1 MPNFSYRAYDRAGS
15 QVAGTINAAGVKEAV
30 QEIKNTGLYPTEVKE
45 SIARGAARKG
55 RVRADSLAT
64 FTRQLSTLLSSGTSL
79 TEALSVLSENTENQR
94 LSSVVLSL
102 MESIAG
108 GSSFAKALEEHGDVF
123 TPMYRGLVVAAEA
136 SGSLEGVLP
145 RLADYLEKRAKIASE
160 VRAALTYP
168 ALMTFVGVSVLG
180 FLFVFVIPRI
190 TRIFEE
196 TGAALPF
203 ITVILLWTADLV
215 GSYWHIAIA
224 LIAGLGWLA
233 LRKARTPRGMELLD
247 GIILKLPWFGP
258 IVMSFYVASM
268 SRTLGSLLKGG
279 VQILKALDI
288 TAEAIGN
295 SNFRKMIGAA
305 IKDCTGGSSLSQS
318 LKSTGLLP
326 PVVVHMIG
334 VGERSGSLDEML
346 LKTAEAYDAEF
357 ENGVKKSL
365 SLLEPVLILVM
376 GVVVGFIV
384 LAMLLP
390 IFELN
395 QVIR

>member
-1 MPNFSYRAYDRAGS
+1 MPNFSYRAYDKGGS
-15 QVAGTINAAGVKEAV
+15 QVAGTITAAGMKEAV
-30 QEIKNTGLYPTEVKE
+30 QELKNTGLYPTSVNE
-45 SIARGAARKG
+45 SGAKGTAVKG
-55 RVRADSLAT
+55 RVKPAALAA

-79 TEALSVLSENTENQR
+79 TEALSVLSGNTDSR
-94 LSSVVLSL
+94 KLSSVVLSL
-102 MESIAG
+102 KESIAG
-108 GSSFAKALEEHGDVF
+108 GSSFAKALEAHGDVF
-123 TPMYRGLVVAAEA
+123 SPMYRGLVLAAEA

-145 RLADYLEKRAKIASE
+145 RLADYLEKRARITSE

-203 ITVILLWTADLV
+203 ITVVLLWIAGLI
-215 GSYWHIAIA
+215 GNYWHVTAGA
-224 LIAGLGWLA
+224 VGGLGWLA
-233 LRKARTPRGMELLD
+233 WRKSRSPRGRELID
-247 GIILKLPWFGP
+247 RIVLKLPWFGP
-258 IVMSFYVASM
+258 MIMSFYAASM

-279 VQILKALDI
+279 VQLLKALEI

-295 SNFRKMIGAA
+295 NEFRRMIGMAV
-305 IKDCTGGSSLSQS
+305 KDCTGGSSLSAS
-318 LKSTGLLP
+318 LKSAGLLP

-346 LKTAEAYDAEF
+346 LKTADAYDAEF

-376 GVVVGFIV
+376 GLVVGFIV

>member
-30 QEIKNTGLYPTEVKE
+30 QELKNTGLYPTSVNE
-45 SIARGAARKG
+45 SGAKGSAAKG
-55 RVRADSLAT
+55 RVKADVLAA
-64 FTRQLSTLLSSGTSL
+64 FTRQLATLLASGTSL
-79 TEALSVLSENTENQR
+79 TEALSVLSENAGNPR
-94 LSSVVLSL
+94 LSSIVLSL
-102 MESIAG
+102 KESIAG
-108 GSSFAKALEEHGDVF
+108 GSSFAKALEAHGNVF

-136 SGSLEGVLP
+136 SGSLESVLP
-145 RLADYLEKRAKIASE
+145 RLADYLEKRAKISSE

-203 ITVILLWTADLV
+203 ITVVLLWTADLI
-215 GSYWHIAIA
+215 GGYWHAAIA
-224 LIAGLGWLA
+224 LFGGLGWLA
-233 LRKARTPRGMELLD
+233 WRKAGTPKGIRLIDNLL
-247 GIILKLPWFGP
+247 LKLPWFGP
-258 IVMSFYVASM
+258 IVMSFYVASF

-279 VQILKALDI
+279 VQFLKALEI
-288 TAEAIGN
+288 TAEAVGN
-295 SNFRKMIGAA
+295 NNFREMIGAA
-305 IKDCTGGSSLSQS
+305 VKDCTGGSALSAS
-318 LKSTGLLP
+318 LKASGLLP

-334 VGERSGSLDEML
+334 VGERSGSLDEIL

-365 SLLEPVLILVM
+365 TLLEPVLILVM

>member
-30 QEIKNTGLYPTEVKE
+30 QELKNTGLYPTSVNE
-45 SIARGAARKG
+45 SGAKGSAAKG
-55 RVRADSLAT
+55 RVKADVLAA
-64 FTRQLSTLLSSGTSL
+64 FTRQLATLLASGTSL
-79 TEALSVLSENTENQR
+79 TEALSVLSENAGNPR
-94 LSSVVLSL
+94 LSSIVLSL
-102 MESIAG
+102 KESIAG
-108 GSSFAKALEEHGDVF
+108 GSSFAKALEAHGNVF
-123 TPMYRGLVVAAEA
+123 TPMYRGLVLAAEA
-136 SGSLEGVLP
+136 SGSLESVLP
-145 RLADYLEKRAKIASE
+145 RLADYLEKRAKISSE

-203 ITVILLWTADLV
+203 ITVVLLWTADLI
-215 GSYWHIAIA
+215 GGYWHAAIA
-224 LIAGLGWLA
+224 LFGGLGWLA
-233 LRKARTPRGMELLD
+233 WRKAGTPKGIRLIDNLL
-247 GIILKLPWFGP
+247 LKLPWFGP
-258 IVMSFYVASM
+258 IVMSFYVASF

-279 VQILKALDI
+279 VQFLKALEI
-288 TAEAIGN
+288 TAEAVGN
-295 SNFRKMIGAA
+295 NNFREMIGAA
-305 IKDCTGGSSLSQS
+305 VKDCTGGSALSAS
-318 LKSTGLLP
+318 LKASGLLP

-365 SLLEPVLILVM
+365 TLLEPVLILVM

>member
-30 QEIKNTGLYPTEVKE
+30 QELKNTGLYPTSVDEAGLKGHAVKGK
-45 SIARGAARKG
+45 IKAGVLAA
-55 RVRADSLAT
+55 
-64 FTRQLSTLLSSGTSL
+64 FTRQLATLLSSGTSL
-79 TEALSVLSENTENQR
+79 TEALAVLSENTGNPR
-94 LSSVVLSL
+94 LSSVVLGL
-102 MESIAG
+102 KESIAG
-108 GSSFAKALEEHGDVF
+108 GSSFAKALEAHADVF
-123 TPMYRGLVVAAEA
+123 SPMYRGLVIAAEA

-145 RLADYLEKRAKIASE
+145 RLADYLEKRAKITAE

-168 ALMTFVGVSVLG
+168 ALMTFVGISVLG

-203 ITVILLWTADLV
+203 ITVVLLWIAGLV
-215 GSYWHIAIA
+215 GSYWHAGIA
-224 LIAGLGWLA
+224 LLGGLGWLA
-233 LRKARTPRGMELLD
+233 WRKARSPKGARLIDNLA
-247 GIILKLPWFGP
+247 LRLPWFGP
-258 IVMSFYVASM
+258 IVMSFYVASF

-279 VQILKALDI
+279 VQLLQALDI

-295 SNFRKMIGAA
+295 NRFREMIGAA
-305 IKDCTGGSSLSQS
+305 VKDCTGGSALSTS
-318 LKSTGLLP
+318 LKASGLLP

-334 VGERSGSLDEML
+334 VGERSGSLDDML
-346 LKTAEAYDAEF
+346 HKTADACDAEF

-395 QVIR
+395 QVIQ

>member
-30 QEIKNTGLYPTEVKE
+30 QELKNTGLYPTSVNE
-45 SIARGAARKG
+45 SGAKGSAAKG
-55 RVRADSLAT
+55 RVKADVLAA
-64 FTRQLSTLLSSGTSL
+64 FTRQLATLLASGTSL
-79 TEALSVLSENTENQR
+79 TEALSVLSENAGNPR
-94 LSSVVLSL
+94 LSSIVLSL
-102 MESIAG
+102 KESIAG
-108 GSSFAKALEEHGDVF
+108 GSSFAKALEAHGNVF

-136 SGSLEGVLP
+136 SGSLESVLP
-145 RLADYLEKRAKIASE
+145 RLADYLEKRAKISSE

-203 ITVILLWTADLV
+203 ITVVLLWTADLI
-215 GSYWHIAIA
+215 GGYWHAAIA
-224 LIAGLGWLA
+224 LFGGLGWLA
-233 LRKARTPRGMELLD
+233 WRKAGTPKGIRLIDNLL
-247 GIILKLPWFGP
+247 LKLPWFGP
-258 IVMSFYVASM
+258 IVMSFYVASF

-279 VQILKALDI
+279 VQFLKALEI
-288 TAEAIGN
+288 TAEAVGN
-295 SNFRKMIGAA
+295 NNFREMIGAA
-305 IKDCTGGSSLSQS
+305 VKDCTGGSALSAS
-318 LKSTGLLP
+318 LKASGLLP

-365 SLLEPVLILVM
+365 TLLEPVLILVM

>member
-30 QEIKNTGLYPTEVKE
+30 QELKNTGLYPTSVNE
-45 SIARGAARKG
+45 SGAKGSAAKG
-55 RVRADSLAT
+55 RVKADVLAA
-64 FTRQLSTLLSSGTSL
+64 FTRQLATLLASGTSL
-79 TEALSVLSENTENQR
+79 TEALSVLSENAGNPR
-94 LSSVVLSL
+94 LSSIVLSL
-102 MESIAG
+102 KESIAG
-108 GSSFAKALEEHGDVF
+108 GSSFAKALEAHGNVF
-123 TPMYRGLVVAAEA
+123 TPMYRGLVLAAEA
-136 SGSLEGVLP
+136 SGSLESVLP
-145 RLADYLEKRAKIASE
+145 RLADYLEKRAKISSE

-203 ITVILLWTADLV
+203 ITVVLLWTADLI
-215 GSYWHIAIA
+215 GGYWHAAIA
-224 LIAGLGWLA
+224 LFGGLGWLA
-233 LRKARTPRGMELLD
+233 WRKAGTPKGIRLIDNLL
-247 GIILKLPWFGP
+247 LKLPWFGP
-258 IVMSFYVASM
+258 IVMSFYVASF

-279 VQILKALDI
+279 VQFLKALEI
-288 TAEAIGN
+288 TAEAVGN
-295 SNFRKMIGAA
+295 NNFREMIGAA
-305 IKDCTGGSSLSQS
+305 VKDCTGGSALSAS
-318 LKSTGLLP
+318 LKATGLLP

-365 SLLEPVLILVM
+365 TLLEPVLILVM

>member
-30 QEIKNTGLYPTEVKE
+30 QELKNTGLYPTSVNE
-45 SIARGAARKG
+45 SGAKGSAAKG
-55 RVRADSLAT
+55 RVKADVLAA
-64 FTRQLSTLLSSGTSL
+64 FTRQLATLLASGTSL
-79 TEALSVLSENTENQR
+79 TEALSVLSENAGNPR
-94 LSSVVLSL
+94 LSSIVLSL
-102 MESIAG
+102 KESIAG
-108 GSSFAKALEEHGDVF
+108 GSSFAKALEAHGNVF

-136 SGSLEGVLP
+136 SGSLESVLP
-145 RLADYLEKRAKIASE
+145 RLADYLEKRAKISSE

-203 ITVILLWTADLV
+203 ITVVLLWTADLI
-215 GSYWHIAIA
+215 GGYWHAAIA
-224 LIAGLGWLA
+224 LFGGLGWLA
-233 LRKARTPRGMELLD
+233 RRKAGTPKGIRLIDNLL
-247 GIILKLPWFGP
+247 LKLPWFGP
-258 IVMSFYVASM
+258 IVMSFYVASF

-279 VQILKALDI
+279 VQFLKALEI
-288 TAEAIGN
+288 TAEAVGN
-295 SNFRKMIGAA
+295 NNFREMIGAA
-305 IKDCTGGSSLSQS
+305 VKDCTGGSALSAS
-318 LKSTGLLP
+318 LKASGLLP

-365 SLLEPVLILVM
+365 TLLEPVLILVM